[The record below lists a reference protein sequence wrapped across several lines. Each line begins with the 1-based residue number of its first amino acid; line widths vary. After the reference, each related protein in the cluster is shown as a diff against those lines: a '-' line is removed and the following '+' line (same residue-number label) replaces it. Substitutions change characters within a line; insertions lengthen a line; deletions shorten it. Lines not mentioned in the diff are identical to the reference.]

1 MDRQATLV
9 QMAKKM
15 NAAIAAEDWKLL
27 AAMNTLV
34 EATLPQM
41 AAQGKWSGAE
51 RAALSALHEMHQEAV
66 RRCDLATEDLGR
78 RLNEMQA
85 NKEGWLAYALD
96 SEQAENGIQ
105 A

>member
-1 MDRQATLV
+1 MDRQATLL

-27 AAMNTLV
+27 GAIDTLV
-34 EATLPQM
+34 AATLPQM

-66 RRCDLATEDLGR
+66 RRCDLATQDLGR